1 MNGLIRCDALKRTVK
16 MSIFFYSAILIFLI
30 SCCHKS
36 QAQKNPY
43 HFNVDSFRQIIVD
56 GFSMNTPIRVEDTLL
71 FLRQGLYAFVNYD
84 NTSTYEDVLMC
95 YEPGYRKLQDPSQH
109 QFDLSQLRMR
119 RDIRILFLFFLD
131 RYLLGARLTLHA
143 TKLHKLSTIEL
154 LETDSRKEYDIYG
167 EDGGDHIIALYRTLI
182 LSIDK
187 KNFQDLVIH
196 QPRVSLLE
204 FIGYDWWF
212 GRLSGNR
219 NVSK

>member
-1 MNGLIRCDALKRTVK
+1 M
-16 MSIFFYSAILIFLI
+16 
-30 SCCHKS
+30 
-36 QAQKNPY
+36 
-43 HFNVDSFRQIIVD
+43 D

-219 NVSK
+219 NVSE